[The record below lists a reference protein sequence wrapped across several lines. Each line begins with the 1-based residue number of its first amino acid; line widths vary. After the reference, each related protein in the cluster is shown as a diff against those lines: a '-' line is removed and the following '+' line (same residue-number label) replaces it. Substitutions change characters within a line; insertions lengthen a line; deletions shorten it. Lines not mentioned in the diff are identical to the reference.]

1 MSETDKRSILQE
13 FQQLTSLESPFIVKV
28 EELYE
33 DHRGYMYLVTEFL
46 ECGNLKRTINEIE
59 DDGKFFSEIQ
69 ILDIFTLVL
78 LGVANCH

>member
-1 MSETDKRSILQE
+1 
-13 FQQLTSLESPFIVKV
+13 
-28 EELYE
+28 
-33 DHRGYMYLVTEFL
+33 MYLVTEFL

-59 DDGKFFSEIQ
+59 DDGEFFSEIQ